1 MAYIGNKVN
10 GGLADGN
17 AVVSG
22 TLDVSNNVT
31 LSADVTIG
39 DDLVLTDDLF
49 FNTDATVINFGA
61 DNDVTLTHVHDTGIL
76 LNSSKQ
82 LQFGDSGTYIR
93 QSSDGVLNL
102 VADGDMVITAD
113 GVVIGAS
120 STATVFEATGSK
132 NDQWAGKFTNT
143 NSGGYGVLA
152 VTAGSTSNEK
162 AFEVRK
168 NTSDTAMLIQ
178 GDGKVGI
185 GSSSPQNLL
194 HLEASS
200 GARMRFVD
208 TGTQAYTLGNS
219 GTSLT
224 LNNASQSTTPLTITT
239 SEAVFNDDSTDYDFR
254 IESNGNANMFFV
266 DAGND
271 VIKIGGDSSGF
282 ISNSVNIYGA
292 SVNPP
297 GTTAGNL
304 LVNSTDSMAADKGG
318 SITLGGK
325 YTSGGTMYHFGAI
338 QAVKLNSSSGN
349 AAGVFKAY
357 VTNSSN
363 GSNAFLEAD
372 ETEVVFNEA
381 GGNVDFRVEADAND
395 NAFRVDAGANSGV
408 GAVLFGQSSPDTT
421 ANGAYFS
428 LSTANNKAHLV
439 VANTETSNSLALV
452 FLNRQQ
458 SDGALMQFRH
468 EDSSEGS
475 ISVSGSTV
483 SYNGF
488 SGRHESSGIPTN
500 TPVGTVVSTIDELD
514 VYPNT
519 TTDTEGNTVTHKK
532 AGQTRAD
539 HAKVEISNS
548 SGDTCVYGVVSE
560 FDNDGKLIVTSVGI
574 GSILVTGACNKGD
587 LLESN
592 GDGTAKVQS
601 DDIIRSKTIGKVTI
615 GNSSEEVKLVS
626 CVLYCG

>member
-49 FNTDATVINFGA
+49 FGTDATVINFGA

-152 VTAGSTSNEK
+152 VTAGSTANEK

-254 IESNGNANMFFV
+254 VESNGNANMLFV

>member
-152 VTAGSTSNEK
+152 VTAGSTANEK

-254 IESNGNANMFFV
+254 VESNGNANMLFV